1 MDTNG
6 TLQKAQAFVYSNG
19 KDRPPTA
26 INVDRALLR
35 DLLFN
40 QSPSKVGG
48 LWSTMMLLSL
58 TIVAVLNSQVVTPT
72 ALCL

>member
-6 TLQKAQAFVYSNG
+6 TLQKAQEFVYSNG

-26 INVDRALLR
+26 INIDRALLR

-40 QSPSKVGG
+40 QSPSKVG
-48 LWSTMMLLSL
+48 LWSTLLLSL
-58 TIVAVLNSQVVTPT
+58 TITSNQITES
-72 ALCL
+72 

>member
-6 TLQKAQAFVYSNG
+6 NLQKAQEFVYSNG

-26 INVDRALLR
+26 INIDRALLR

-40 QSPSKVGG
+40 QSPSKVG
-48 LWSTMMLLSL
+48 LWSTLLLSL
-58 TIVAVLNSQVVTPT
+58 TITSNQITES
-72 ALCL
+72 

>member
-6 TLQKAQAFVYSNG
+6 TLQKAQEFVYSNG

-26 INVDRALLR
+26 INIDRASLR

-40 QSPSKVGG
+40 QSPFKVGRT
-48 LWSTMMLLSL
+48 LEY
-58 TIVAVLNSQVVTPT
+58 NVTAT
-72 ALCL
+72 DNHIHSHH

>member
-40 QSPSKVGG
+40 QSPSKVGRT
-48 LWSTMMLLSL
+48 LEY
-58 TIVAVLNSQVVTPT
+58 NVTAT
-72 ALCL
+72 DNHLHSHH

>member
-6 TLQKAQAFVYSNG
+6 TLQKAQEFVYSNG

-26 INVDRALLR
+26 INIDRALLR

-40 QSPSKVGG
+40 QSPSKVLG
-48 LWSTMMLLSL
+48 LWSTPLLSL
-58 TIVAVLNSQVVTPT
+58 TITSNHITES
-72 ALCL
+72 